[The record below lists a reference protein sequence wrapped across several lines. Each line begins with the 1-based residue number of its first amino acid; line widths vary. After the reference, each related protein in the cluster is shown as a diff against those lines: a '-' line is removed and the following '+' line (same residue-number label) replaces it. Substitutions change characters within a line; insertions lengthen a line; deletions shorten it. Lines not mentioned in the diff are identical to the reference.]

1 MAAAVTLYTMAG
13 NAEGDLAGDFL
24 KAKGIAFE
32 ERDVGKDAQASMDL
46 YLVARR
52 IFVPTLV
59 IGGKAFAGFTVNRAK
74 IEKALAEV
82 KGA

>member
-13 NAEGDLAGDFL
+13 NADGDLARDFL
-24 KAKGIAFE
+24 KAKGISFE
-32 ERDVGKDAQASMDL
+32 ERDVGTDAQASMDL

-59 IGGKAFAGFTVNRAK
+59 IGGKAFPGFTINRAK
-74 IEKALAEV
+74 IEKALGEA